1 MTDFAKPLKDLKPT
15 KKFLVAIDSDGC
27 AFDAM
32 GIKQRECFCPW
43 MIGCFGLQPV
53 AEAARECKDFADLFS
68 KTRGANRHKTI
79 VRILTELLPS
89 HPKVKESGFKVP
101 QFEYYC
107 KWVNDPNSLLSN
119 DSLKQAIAKATD
131 PKEKAELEI
140 TLDWSK
146 RVNQAVADIVKNVP
160 PFKYVRESL
169 EEIVQEA
176 DIIVCSATPTEALER
191 EWAEHGIAKYAKVIA
206 GQEMGSKADHLEIVS
221 NGKYDKDNVLMVGD
235 APGDMKAAQK
245 NKVLFFPVNPGN
257 EVASWKKFHDEAFD
271 RFINGRY
278 AGSYEKKLIEE
289 FDACLPENPPWL
301 E

>member
-1 MTDFAKPLKDLKPT
+1 MTDFAKPLKDLKPA

-119 DSLKQAIAKATD
+119 DGLKQAIAKATD

-191 EWAEHGIAKYAKVIA
+191 EWAEHGIAEYAKVIA